1 MKLVESS
8 GGGCPLCFRE
18 KNSTDA
24 LRIGIIRFVHC
35 SNVVFAVHNE
45 HREPGRQVF
54 KLATLPKPSCLQVS
68 IF

>member
-35 SNVVFAVHNE
+35 SKPVLLRTTSIANLAAFM
-45 HREPGRQVF
+45 
-54 KLATLPKPSCLQVS
+54 ATLPKPSCLQVS

>member
-35 SNVVFAVHNE
+35 SNVVLLRTTSIANLAAN
-45 HREPGRQVF
+45 
-54 KLATLPKPSCLQVS
+54 LATLPKPSCLQVS